1 VCSDVDFE
9 ADCRQFHPTD
19 SVYIDPIFGEFRG
32 REEITAW
39 IMDIMPRVGNIE
51 FVPVGPE
58 LNDGSV
64 YLQEWVQTAVTS
76 TGKRVPMTRG
86 TSVRRYR
93 DGSTV
98 YAADYFDIATLTRPE
113 VVGRQ
118 QRLRVDDHHRRHH
131 ALSPTGPL
139 ITGVRGRAP
148 TNR

>member
-1 VCSDVDFE
+1 MTAYDDTNIFARILRGELPCE
-9 ADCRQFHPTD
+9 K
-19 SVYIDPIFGEFRG
+19 VYEDEHVLAF
-32 REEITAW
+32 
-39 IMDIMPRVGNIE
+39 MDIMPRVGNIE

-113 VVGRQ
+113 VLAASNDCGSTITTDDIMRY
-118 QRLRVDDHHRRHH
+118 RLRG
-131 ALSPTGPL
+131 L
-139 ITGVRGRAP
+139 
-148 TNR
+148 